1 MQTLFKCVQPCKLC
15 LKVYNRAI
23 CDPNELNHYEPF
35 TPEVY
40 GETSFELINQM
51 IDQISPIGEDNKFLD
66 LGSGVGQVS
75 QIIKTYMSQFTY
87 IWKRR

>member
-1 MQTLFKCVQPCKLC
+1 M
-15 LKVYNRAI
+15 YNRAI

-51 IDQISPIGEDNKFLD
+51 IDQISPIGPDNTFLD
-66 LGSGVGQVS
+66 LGSGVGQVVKKDLKKS
-75 QIIKTYMSQFTY
+75 IDKY
-87 IWKRR
+87 IV